1 MSAPPRRADCTTVG
15 TMLRRPALLIPL
27 VLLAAT
33 ACVSVRDD
41 GRPARPPAAPA
52 TTAAAPAPA
61 SVAPPSQAPAREAL
75 VRTDD
80 GRPRGRKHA
89 KPAPKSPVRRAAPP
103 EAAAPPPRPRA
114 VRPAPAMPRRP
125 AAPAPRERP
134 RATSPAA
141 SYDMRTLCRAAARNG
156 VGQNIVDL
164 CRSTYG

>member
-1 MSAPPRRADCTTVG
+1 
-15 TMLRRPALLIPL
+15 MLRRPALLIPL

-52 TTAAAPAPA
+52 TTAAAPSPAFVAP
-61 SVAPPSQAPAREAL
+61 PPSQAPGREAL
-75 VRTDD
+75 VRMDD
-80 GRPRGRKHA
+80 GRPHGRKHA
-89 KPAPKSPVRRAAPP
+89 KPTSAAPAPKPPAHRAAPP

-114 VRPAPAMPRRP
+114 VRPAPAAPRRP
-125 AAPAPRERP
+125 AAPAPREKP

-141 SYDMRTLCRAAARNG
+141 GYDMRTLCRSAARNG